1 MTIFDTVARGVAYL
15 ESVVKGCGGPSKD
28 WYVGISHDAI
38 GRLAEHG
45 MTKNPFVGWA
55 EFTDGEIA
63 RSVEEYFLATGMQG
77 DMGGGIEEKP
87 PTQVYVF
94 RQPRV

>member
-1 MTIFDTVARGVAYL
+1 
-15 ESVVKGCGGPSKD
+15 
-28 WYVGISHDAI
+28 
-38 GRLAEHG
+38 